1 VRRWN
6 VYVVDIN
13 ARETNV
19 SRTPLPKDVAMIV
32 ADGFY
37 ETLGAAIKGRRD
49 ALGIT
54 QAEIALHLGLSRT
67 SITNIE
73 RGRQR
78 LLIDQFCRLA
88 ELLQCD
94 RDDLL
99 RDAVAMASIS
109 NRQKPKAVPASVDK
123 FVKSL
128 NEPHREP

>member
-1 VRRWN
+1 
-6 VYVVDIN
+6 
-13 ARETNV
+13 
-19 SRTPLPKDVAMIV
+19 
-32 ADGFY
+32 
-37 ETLGAAIKGRRD
+37 
-49 ALGIT
+49 
-54 QAEIALHLGLSRT
+54 
-67 SITNIE
+67 
-73 RGRQR
+73 